1 MVTSL
6 VPRNHDLC
14 PKTAWPGG
22 SWYMILLRVICFPVS
37 FLLAV
42 NPLLGTISWMCSQT
56 KNTQQRIRSSP
67 GLQVLFDTH
76 THKTK
81 RNRMTLYRVD
91 FFPLPNGDTL
101 TVQVSHSPGLPRL
114 VLTQRFFNSESRSP
128 AGLNDVPSKHQ
139 SLEVWSCRN
148 AWLGRLGLTQ
158 THPTVQ
164 GPRRRSFPN
173 GLGELGGGFGFNV
186 QPFLG
191 PWDD

>member
-76 THKTK
+76 THTHKNQKKQDDVVSSRFLSFTK
-81 RNRMTLYRVD
+81 RRY
-91 FFPLPNGDTL
+91 P
-101 TVQVSHSPGLPRL
+101 HCPGLP
-114 VLTQRFFNSESRSP
+114 QSRSSTSGP
-128 AGLNDVPSKHQ
+128 HSAFFQLGVEEPGWSQRCSFKAPVTRGLELPECLAG
-139 SLEVWSCRN
+139 
-148 AWLGRLGLTQ
+148 
-158 THPTVQ
+158 
-164 GPRRRSFPN
+164 
-173 GLGELGGGFGFNV
+173 
-186 QPFLG
+186 
-191 PWDD
+191 